1 MKLQTIQCEK
11 IAWELLPNKK
21 SGSMVLAGRKEGQNL
36 ANSVTE
42 DIGNC
47 LSLRPNYSAKASK
60 NSRKWARNMKRR
72 EKLSRLEHITG
83 MVQ

>member
-1 MKLQTIQCEK
+1 MKTKTTQCERF
-11 IAWELLPNKK
+11 AWELLPNKE
-21 SGSMVLAGRKEGQNL
+21 SGSKVTGRKEGQNL

-72 EKLSRLEHITG
+72 EKLLRLDHITG